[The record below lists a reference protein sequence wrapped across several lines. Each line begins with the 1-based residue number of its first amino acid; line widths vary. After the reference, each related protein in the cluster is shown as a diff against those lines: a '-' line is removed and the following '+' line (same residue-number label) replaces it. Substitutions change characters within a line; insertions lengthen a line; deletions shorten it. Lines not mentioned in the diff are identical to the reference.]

1 MGSTNPYLSKPLH
14 NFSLPPFSDNLVICK
29 QRSKNRKKTIK
40 DPQETEGSDQP
51 NSDATQTPVSER
63 KQKIVL
69 NLKMRL
75 KNSICEIANH
85 EEPKASG
92 QLNPHK
98 ASDVTQRRK
107 TDHHHQPEIII
118 PTKKN
123 AAALTNKK
131 RRRVSVTLS
140 REEIEEDIAEI
151 AKLAGKK
158 LQRRNP
164 KKRPRINLDHLF
176 PDLQYYGLEQNIIER
191 SGFVFGIALSAS
203 GISRKLRLAV
213 WNSLRILSLFLCICH
228 CS

>member
-1 MGSTNPYLSKPLH
+1 QPSAKWVPRILTFYKPLH

-29 QRSKNRKKTIK
+29 QRSKNRKKIIK

-107 TDHHHQPEIII
+107 TDHHHQPEIIV

-123 AAALTNKK
+123 AAALEKTCICYAVERGD
-131 RRRVSVTLS
+131 RRGRCRNRKVG
-140 REEIEEDIAEI
+140 REEAAE
-151 AKLAGKK
+151 KK
-158 LQRRNP
+158 
-164 KKRPRINLDHLF
+164 
-176 PDLQYYGLEQNIIER
+176 
-191 SGFVFGIALSAS
+191 
-203 GISRKLRLAV
+203 SRKKTPYKPRSFIPRL
-213 WNSLRILSLFLCICH
+213 I
-228 CS
+228 